1 MGSIRLTDN
10 SSLDITVSSG
20 DANASL
26 NTYLQVP
33 LVLVCGE
40 LGPGFRQLHNTPINK
55 LDADRFPLVFS
66 ASISRSFA
74 VSKAT
79 LNVGTGAS
87 AYLDLLTGATAD
99 DLGASLK
106 LDTAPSAIFVSFGIT
121 ANLESGPAGTVG
133 DFSFGLSS
141 GQEIT
146 ISHYLPAVGTDLFA
160 DTAKKAVS
168 GFTIL
173 HDLDDLRSLPEN
185 SICRIEGKGSLKFTA
200 SVQYSFMNNP
210 LASLPLNA
218 ISESLNLNAQSG
230 ATLQVRVEHSSS
242 HELTV
247 ASMPG
252 GRLRLSVGLTRTD
265 DLEASL
271 DFSLGV
277 SASVAGQDALEFLLH
292 RISPSAEKELHEI
305 RAALPPDAQ
314 ADLTDDIKRVLKGAT
329 QGGVRTSLRAAF
341 EKSKETNHL
350 FVYDIDLNALDGN
363 SMQAVRSAL
372 RGDFTQMTA
381 GTESLAGIRE
391 VETVLTLTL
400 ATTHTLTVHLIGILN
415 FNDVSS
421 FIQRATA
428 GLNGN
433 AGEIVLAAEEI
444 KVMENRFDPDHL
456 REVLL
461 RSVMITTAA
470 ASSPSNPNFTF
481 KMVFFLRKGQT
492 SRSDMRQFANVLR
505 VVASPDAKKAEELLE
520 KDVKHFGPAAIYL
533 SLDLN
538 KDLSLALFRNGGKTR
553 TSDDYVL
560 VAQNAMRMMLTGDEE
575 SENRLRL
582 FSVDLSFWR
591 QLRDAGTRQN
601 IVALL
606 QTRNI
611 TGPAAVVDFFGIDW
625 WATAMARVATAL
637 ANGQPLLDAEKGAL
651 KKSEGGFD
659 IPWALLSTY
668 LLLGQRPNVQSQF
681 TAAASTAVG
690 GRSVLH

>member
-10 SSLDITVSSG
+10 LSLDITVSSG
-20 DANASL
+20 DENASL

-33 LVLVCGE
+33 LLFVCGE
-40 LGPGFRQLHNTPINK
+40 LGHGFRQLQNTPINK

-66 ASISRSFA
+66 AGISRSFA

-87 AYLDLLTGATAD
+87 AYLDLLTGPNAE

-106 LDTAPSAIFVSFGIT
+106 LDTAPSAVFASFGMT
-121 ANLESGPAGTVG
+121 ASLESGPAGTIG

-146 ISHYLPAVGTDLFA
+146 ISHYSPALGTDLFVDA
-160 DTAKKAVS
+160 AKKAVS
-168 GFTIL
+168 GFTIP

-218 ISESLNLNAQSG
+218 ISESLNLRAQSG
-230 ATLQVRVEHSSS
+230 ATLEVAVEHSSS
-242 HELTV
+242 HALTI

-252 GRLRLSVGLTRTD
+252 GHLRLSVGLTRTD
-265 DLEASL
+265 DVEASL
-271 DFSLGV
+271 HFSLGV
-277 SASVAGQDALEFLLH
+277 SASMAGQDALEFLLH
-292 RISPSAEKELHEI
+292 RISPSAERELRDI

-314 ADLTDDIKRVLKGAT
+314 NALEEQVKKVLHGAAA
-329 QGGVRTSLRAAF
+329 GGVKASLEEAF
-341 EKSKETNHL
+341 EKSKETDHL
-350 FVYDIDLNALDGN
+350 FIYDIDLNALDGN
-363 SMQAVRSAL
+363 SIKAVQSAL

-391 VETVLTLTL
+391 VESVLTLTL

-428 GLNGN
+428 GLNEN

-444 KVMENRFDPDHL
+444 KVIENRFDPDHL

-461 RSVMITTAA
+461 RSAMITTAA
-470 ASSPSNPNFTF
+470 ASSPNSSDFTF
-481 KMVFFLRKGQT
+481 RMVFFLRKGQT

-505 VVASPDAKKAEELLE
+505 LIASAEAKNAEDLLE
-520 KDVKHFGPAAIYL
+520 KNSKHFGAAAIYL

-538 KDLSLALFRNGGKTR
+538 RDLSLALFRNGGKAR
-553 TSDDYVL
+553 TSEDYVL
-560 VAQNAMRMMLTGDEE
+560 AAQNAMRIMLTGDEE

-601 IVALL
+601 ILALL

-611 TGPAAVVDFFGIDW
+611 TAPGAVVDFFGIDW

-637 ANGQPLLDAEKGAL
+637 ANGQPLLDAEKSAL

-668 LLLGQRPNVQSQF
+668 LLLGQRANVQSQF
-681 TAAASTAVG
+681 TATAPTAVG
-690 GRSVLH
+690 GRSGLH